1 MQLWQDGLV
10 ASLAAIGLA
19 SLMWSV
25 VKAVLYSPRQERRQ
39 GAVALIPAQGD
50 GEHLEEQV
58 RSLGALR
65 REQGIFGPVLLVDC
79 GLTEEGRK
87 LCALLAKKDRFV
99 SVCTREEVPGYLI

>member
-10 ASLAAIGLA
+10 AALAAIGLA

-50 GEHLEEQV
+50 GERLEEQL